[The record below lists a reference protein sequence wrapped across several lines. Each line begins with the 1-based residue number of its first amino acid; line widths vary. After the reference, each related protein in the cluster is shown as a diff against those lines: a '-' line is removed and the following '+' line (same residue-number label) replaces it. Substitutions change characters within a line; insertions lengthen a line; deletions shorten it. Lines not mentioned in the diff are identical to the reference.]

1 MKSLRHLKNFIYAR
15 ISNIFGIYVIVV
27 ATEEDRQR
35 ILDASE
41 FQPNDVY

>member
-1 MKSLRHLKNFIYAR
+1 MKILRRFKNFICLR
-15 ISNIFGIYVIVV
+15 ISKVFGVYVIVV

-35 ILDASE
+35 ILDASK

>member
-1 MKSLRHLKNFIYAR
+1 MKSLRHLKNFICAR
-15 ISNIFGIYVIVV
+15 ISNIFGIHVIVV